1 MYKDM
6 KKIFSLTLTVA
17 LLSLFQLSAQIDRSK
32 APAPGPAP
40 MVEFGNFDK
49 FTLKNGLRVI
59 LVEDHE
65 RPVVNFSIRFIVDP
79 FAEGDKAGESSFFG
93 DLWGRG
99 TANRTADQ
107 IDNEVDFL
115 GASFRTSSRTIG
127 FTTLSKYTDRMMDIL
142 TDVLYNP
149 TFPQEELDKI
159 KDQAMG
165 GLQMSRTSPSAI
177 ISNIVTATVY
187 PKGHAYSDIMTEA
200 TVGAITVDDC
210 REYYENYIIPNSAIL
225 IITGDMTLKE
235 AKSLCNKYL
244 GKWKKGEVI
253 TCDDPEVNRPEGIEV
268 VFSPK
273 DGAVQSTIRM
283 MAPITLTP
291 DSEDRMALSIAN
303 AIYGG
308 GGFDAKLFKNL
319 RETHGYTYGAYS
331 SVNSDE
337 ISGSFYAYGD
347 VNANATDS
355 SFVQM
360 RYELQ
365 NMMDGDYT
373 EDDLK
378 KFKTM
383 YAGSFSRSLESS
395 DQIADYAYMI
405 ERYNLPEDYYATY
418 LQRLDA
424 LTLDDIHAV
433 VAKYFDPD
441 NMYWFCVGDPSV
453 LPALAAYDSD
463 GVVVELDFEGKP
475 IERKEVSADVT
486 VESVIENYLN
496 AIGGRA
502 LVEGI
507 NDISEEV
514 EMSMMGMTISTVTK
528 RIPAQKCFSMT
539 QSMAGNVMSVV
550 TLRDGKIKVS
560 AGGMEQEISDPAEV
574 EAMSDVY
581 PVPEILGEEE
591 GYVFSLEGIESVE
604 GRDAYKVK
612 MEKGGI
618 ATYNYYDVESGLKVK
633 SVASSQGQTQ
643 EVVFAD
649 YRKTDYGIVY
659 PMLQKMNL
667 PQIGPVEG
675 KVVKV
680 EINTGLTPDQL

>member
-1 MYKDM
+1 M
-6 KKIFSLTLTVA
+6 KKIFSLALAVA
-17 LLSLFQLSAQIDRSK
+17 MLSVFQLSAQIDRSK

-40 MVEFGNFDK
+40 LVEFGNFDK

-65 RPVVNFSIRFIVDP
+65 RPVVSFGMTFIVDP
-79 FAEGDKAGESSFFG
+79 IVEGDKAGASSFFG

-99 TANRTADQ
+99 TVNRTADE
-107 IDNEVDFL
+107 INNEVDFL
-115 GASFRTSSRTIG
+115 GASFRTGSRYIG
-127 FTTLSKYTDRMMDIL
+127 FTTLTKYVGKMMEIMS
-142 TDVLYNP
+142 DVLYNP
-149 TFPQEELDKI
+149 TFPEDELEKI
-159 KDQAMG
+159 KDQAIG

-177 ISNIVTATVY
+177 MSNIVSATVY
-187 PKGHAYSDIMTEA
+187 PEGHAYRDIMTEA
-200 TVGAITVDDC
+200 TVEAITVDDC
-210 REYYENYIIPNSAIL
+210 REYYGKYIIPNSAIL
-225 IITGDMTLKE
+225 VITGDMTLKK
-235 AKSLCNKYL
+235 AKSLCKKYFS
-244 GKWKKGEVI
+244 KWEEGEVI
-253 TCDDPEVNRPEGIEV
+253 TYDDPSVNRPEGIEV

-273 DGAVQSTIRM
+273 DGAVQSTVEM
-283 MAPITLTP
+283 MAPVNLP
-291 DSEDRMALSIAN
+291 PYSEDMMALSIAN

-319 RETHGYTYGAYS
+319 RETHGYTYGVYS
-331 SVNSDE
+331 SVDSDE
-337 ISGSFYAYGD
+337 ISGSFYASGD
-347 VNANATDS
+347 VNRDATDS

-395 DQIADYAYMI
+395 DRIADYAYMI

-453 LPALAAYDSD
+453 LPALARYDSD

-475 IERKEVSADVT
+475 IEHKEISADVT
-486 VESVIENYLN
+486 VESVLENYLD

-507 NDISEEV
+507 NDMTEEV

-539 QSMAGNVMSVV
+539 QSMAGNVMSVI

-560 AGGMEQEISDPAEV
+560 AGGMEQEITDPAEV

-581 PVPEILGEEE
+581 PIPEILGEEE

-618 ATYNYYDVESGLKVK
+618 AAYNYYDVESGLKVK

-649 YRKTDYGIVY
+649 YRKTDYGILY

-680 EINTGLTPDQL
+680 EINAGLTPDQL